1 MSLTRLVILAI
12 TFCSALSAAPCEDLA
27 KLSLPQTTV
36 TMAVSV
42 PPGAFQPP
50 AGFSLRQGPSD
61 VKYADMPAFCRFAAT
76 MRPSGDSEI
85 KIEVW
90 LPTAAVWNGKF
101 MAIGNG
107 GQAGEIYYQQMGLP
121 LSRGYAVASTDTG
134 HVGTSTD
141 GSYALGHPE
150 KVIDFGYRA
159 VHEMVEKSRA
169 VVASYY
175 TRAPKY
181 SYWRGCSTGGRQG
194 LEDIQ
199 RYPNDFDGAIT
210 GAPALNP
217 LMAAQVVWVAQAV
230 HKDAGSL
237 IPPAKFDV
245 LHRAVLDQCDA
256 SDGVKDG
263 VLENPTKC
271 KFDPKVVQCKGGDG
285 PDCLTE
291 AQVDAA
297 RKIYSAPT
305 NPRTGTPIAPG
316 FMPGSEK
323 GWGFAAS
330 AEPPKL
336 TLTGLQNSVFKDL
349 KWDYRTFNFDSDVA
363 VLERESAAR
372 DARNPNLQPFFAHGG
387 KLLQYHGWSDN
398 LIAPL
403 NTINYYNTVADTLGG
418 VAKIDGS
425 YRVFTVPGMAHCQG
439 GDGTDRFDT
448 ITALEQW
455 VEKGKAPDSIPAAR
469 YAGDKVV
476 RTRPLCPYPQVA
488 VYKGSG
494 STDQAENFSC
504 RVQ

>member
-1 MSLTRLVILAI
+1 
-12 TFCSALSAAPCEDLA
+12 
-27 KLSLPQTTV
+27 
-36 TMAVSV
+36 
-42 PPGAFQPP
+42 
-50 AGFSLRQGPSD
+50 
-61 VKYADMPAFCRFAAT
+61 
-76 MRPSGDSEI
+76 
-85 KIEVW
+85 
-90 LPTAAVWNGKF
+90 
-101 MAIGNG
+101 
-107 GQAGEIYYQQMGLP
+107 
-121 LSRGYAVASTDTG
+121 
-134 HVGTSTD
+134 
-141 GSYALGHPE
+141 
-150 KVIDFGYRA
+150 
-159 VHEMVEKSRA
+159 
-169 VVASYY
+169 
-175 TRAPKY
+175 
-181 SYWRGCSTGGRQG
+181 
-194 LEDIQ
+194 
-199 RYPNDFDGAIT
+199 
-210 GAPALNP
+210 
-217 LMAAQVVWVAQAV
+217 
-230 HKDAGSL
+230 
-237 IPPAKFDV
+237 
-245 LHRAVLDQCDA
+245 
-256 SDGVKDG
+256 
-263 VLENPTKC
+263 
-271 KFDPKVVQCKGGDG
+271 
-285 PDCLTE
+285 
-291 AQVDAA
+291 
-297 RKIYSAPT
+297 
-305 NPRTGTPIAPG
+305 
-316 FMPGSEK
+316 MPGSEK

-403 NTINYYNTVADTLGG
+403 NTINYYNAVADTLGG

-425 YRVFTVPGMAHCQG
+425 YRLFTVPGMAHCQG